1 MKKHIEEWLSSL
13 LQCNIQFVLGTK
25 TIKQGKLLVYSVKD
39 YIISFTIRNNKNQLK
54 VYDVYYPYEAR
65 LNKKKQLVFDYS
77 IDTLVSNKLDL
88 VELISQES
96 EDIKN
101 HKIFDSELLII
112 DADAVTSTA

>member
-1 MKKHIEEWLSSL
+1 M
-13 LQCNIQFVLGTK
+13 
-25 TIKQGKLLVYSVKD
+25 
-39 YIISFTIRNNKNQLK
+39 
-54 VYDVYYPYEAR
+54 
-65 LNKKKQLVFDYS
+65 FDYS